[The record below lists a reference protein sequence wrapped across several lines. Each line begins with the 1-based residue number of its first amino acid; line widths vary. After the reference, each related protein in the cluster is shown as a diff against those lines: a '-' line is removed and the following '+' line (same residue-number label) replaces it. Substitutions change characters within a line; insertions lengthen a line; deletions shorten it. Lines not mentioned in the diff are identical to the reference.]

1 MATSIILPKIESNY
15 NNEIKHNKF
24 IQKMKYDSNQYFS
37 YEKENYE
44 INSEYGQNFEINKA
58 NKINFLF
65 PSVPIEVRIFLLNN
79 KFRK

>member
-1 MATSIILPKIESNY
+1 
-15 NNEIKHNKF
+15 
-24 IQKMKYDSNQYFS
+24 MKYDSNQYFS

-65 PSVPIEVRIFLLNN
+65 PSVPIEVRIFFLNN